1 MCFLS
6 GKPRQAYTV
15 LVLTCGIRIA
25 MLTETKF
32 SLRQFSTEDLESVIE
47 INRTCLPENYASF
60 FFIDTYR
67 SCPSAFVVAESDG
80 RIVGYIMCRIEHGF
94 SDIKR
99 LRFLRKG
106 HVISV
111 AVLPDYRRG
120 GIATELVKR
129 ALQALREV
137 NADECF
143 LEVRTTNDQ
152 ALELYEKLGF
162 TVARRVPHY
171 YADGA
176 EAIVMVIPLRPE
188 GDSPQES

>member
-1 MCFLS
+1 
-6 GKPRQAYTV
+6 
-15 LVLTCGIRIA
+15 
-25 MLTETKF
+25 MLAETKF
-32 SLRQFSTEDLESVIE
+32 SLRQFSAEDLESVIE
-47 INRTCLPENYASF
+47 INRICLPENYASF
-60 FFIDTYR
+60 FFMDTYR

-111 AVLPDYRRG
+111 AVLPDYRRAG
-120 GIATELVKR
+120 MATELVKR
-129 ALQALREV
+129 ALQALREM

-143 LEVRTTNDQ
+143 LEVRTTNGQ
-152 ALELYEKLGF
+152 ALKLYEKLGF
-162 TVARRVPHY
+162 SVSRRVPHY

-176 EAIVMVIPLRPE
+176 EAIVMVISLRPDS
-188 GDSPQES
+188 DSPQQS